1 MNNNM
6 SLKKKSI
13 LALACYVCFLITVI
27 GSITYYVV
35 EPPIREN
42 LESNLNLRTQLL
54 AREIEDPLNHSL
66 SILHA
71 LVGVAASGYSIDV
84 LEDMI
89 YSVFKE
95 SDDIIISGGI
105 WPEPNTL
112 DSSKQLASIFYSRD
126 ERGKITSV
134 NDYNI
139 PSNTPYQQESWYTSV
154 SHENSSHN
162 ISWSEV
168 YIDPFTKQKMITASQ
183 PYFKNNQFAGVSTI
197 DISLKGLI
205 SVIESQAEKHQ
216 LGISV
221 YDGNTTIAEYKFAV
235 DESMYVVE
243 LFMDDLRWELKV
255 VNSVLTVA
263 DETFAQVVNIELGIV
278 PILLACV
285 ILAYY
290 FINRSLIN
298 PIVLI
303 SQQVKERE
311 SSEKI
316 DINYGYKDEIG
327 DLIDSFNQETEYLEI
342 EKSKAEALANAKSSF
357 LANMSHEIRTPL
369 NGIIGMSDILTETDL
384 TPVQSE
390 YVETIDTSSQTLL
403 LLINDILD
411 LSKIES
417 GNLVIVPQESNVEEV
432 AYDTLTVILS
442 KATEKG
448 LALQV
453 DLANDLP
460 ELVMLDEHR
469 LRQILMNLMSN
480 AVKFT
485 QDGAVILSI
494 NYQQKENGRGL
505 LFFSVK
511 DTGIG
516 ISKDKCE
523 QIFEPFTQ
531 EDSSIT
537 RKFGG
542 TGLGLAICRQLV
554 EMLGGELKVDSE
566 KGFGS
571 KFHFILDVEVIEP
584 THKGLEQYAQSSCV
598 IVSNHMLY
606 ATQLEMECKKLGIN
620 SRIVQKFVPQD
631 DLISQS
637 DVVIYCQKSSSEAL
651 KHVRLMN
658 EYKHRPA
665 IIICK
670 KHQDEKVDFER
681 TIEGVIT
688 YPLLGKRFYK
698 VMKQAFV
705 ASQSHQGIVSE
716 VKTNGDSEYGEMIDS
731 PHNHKNNLEIIK
743 TVLVVEDNAI
753 NQKVASLLLKKAGF
767 SVEIANNG
775 QEALDMVM
783 SKTSPYSLVLMDC
796 MMPIMDGF
804 AATEAIRKWEENQ
817 EKKRLPII
825 ALTASVFV
833 EDIDKCYQS
842 GMDDYVAKPFRKEL
856 ILEKLEAYT

>member
-1 MNNNM
+1 MNNDM

-42 LESNLNLRTQLL
+42 LENNLNLRTQLL

-66 SILHA
+66 STLHA
-71 LVGVAASGYSIDV
+71 LVGVAVSGYSKDV

-95 SDDIIISGGI
+95 SDEIIISGGI

-112 DSSKQLASIFYSRD
+112 EPSKQLASIFFSRD
-126 ERGKITSV
+126 DEGKISFI
-134 NDYNI
+134 NDYNL

-183 PYFKNNQFAGVSTI
+183 PYFENNQFVGVATI

-205 SVIESQAEKHQ
+205 GVIESQAEKHQ
-216 LGISV
+216 LGISI
-221 YDGNTTIAEYKFAV
+221 YDGHTTIAEYKFSV
-235 DESMYVVE
+235 NKNMYVVE
-243 LFMDDLRWELKV
+243 HLMNELNWQLKV

-263 DETFAQVVNIELGIV
+263 DETYAQVVNIEFGIV

-303 SQQVKERE
+303 SQQVNERE
-311 SSEKI
+311 SSGKI
-316 DINYGYKDEIG
+316 DINYSYKDEIG
-327 DLIDSFNQETEYLEI
+327 DLIYSFNQKTEYLEI
-342 EKSKAEALANAKSSF
+342 EKTKAEALAKAKSSF

-369 NGIIGMSDILTETDL
+369 NGIIGMSDILAETDL

-417 GNLVIVPQESNVEEV
+417 GNLVIVPQESNVAEV

-448 LALQV
+448 LALQI
-453 DLANDLP
+453 DLATDLP
-460 ELVMLDEHR
+460 DIVMLDEHR
-469 LRQILMNLMSN
+469 LRQVLMNLLSN

-537 RKFGG
+537 RQFGG

-584 THKGLEQYAQSSCV
+584 KHKGLEQYAQSPC
-598 IVSNHMLY
+598 IIISNNVLY
-606 ATQLEMECKKLGIN
+606 ATQLEMECKKLGIH
-620 SRIVQKFVPQD
+620 SRIIQAL
-631 DLISQS
+631 DLQNESISQS
-637 DVVIYCQKSSSEAL
+637 DVVIYCQKTSTEAL
-651 KHVRLMN
+651 SDVRLMN
-658 EYKHRPA
+658 ELKNRPA
-665 IIICK
+665 IVVCK

-698 VMKQAFV
+698 VMKQAFMD
-705 ASQSHQGIVSE
+705 SGSFHEIESE
-716 VKTNGDSEYGEMIDS
+716 KTKGD
-731 PHNHKNNLEIIK
+731 KLEIDQVKEKPHEIGNAAVVEK

-783 SKTSPYSLVLMDC
+783 AQTSSYSLVLMDC